1 MGKEDC
7 NNHEEHFQGENSDPG
22 YGCSQ
27 QSESEFS
34 NNCIALEMEDDS
46 TKFSQASSR
55 ENRLTLNL
63 NISLSE
69 NLEGKITSYHLLRV
83 N

>member
-7 NNHEEHFQGENSDPG
+7 SDYEEHFQGESSDPG

-27 QSESEFS
+27 LSESES
-34 NNCIALEMEDDS
+34 SDNCIVLEMEDDS
-46 TKFSQASSR
+46 TKFSQASSK
-55 ENRLTLNL
+55 ENRLALNL

-69 NLEGKITSYHLLRV
+69 NLEGKITSYHLPRV